1 MPGYPDRCRC
11 ARLSILVSAL
21 CLFVAAACGAA
32 PSADLPASP
41 QPILVIYRPAAQ
53 AVLPE
58 LAACAANYPTIAI
71 YAQPDVRPLPE
82 IRADPEIG
90 ADLILYLGDDGL
102 SESAYTATLLGYETL
117 VVIVNANNPLASLTR
132 QELQAIYTGE
142 TNTWQV
148 GDQETEIQAWTYAT
162 QEGARHTF
170 ENAVLGTTTLTN
182 RVLLAASPQ
191 AMLEAIASEA
201 NAIGYLPGS
210 WLLPGAPA
218 PTEGV
223 HAIRLDETIANQ
235 LRLPVLA
242 LTPST
247 PQGMLQAVLLCLQE
261 AEP

>member
-1 MPGYPDRCRC
+1 MPGYPDLCRC
-11 ARLSILVSAL
+11 ARVSILASAV
-21 CLFVAAACGAA
+21 CLFVAACGAA

-41 QPILVIYRPAAQ
+41 QPILAAYRPAVQ
-53 AVLPE
+53 TLLPE
-58 LAACAANYPTIAI
+58 LAACAANYPAIAL
-71 YAQPDVRPLPE
+71 YTQPDVRPLPE
-82 IRADPEIG
+82 IK

-102 SESAYTATLLGYETL
+102 SESTYTATLLGYETL
-117 VVIVNANNPLASLTR
+117 VVIVNANNPLTSLTR

-142 TNTWQV
+142 TNTWQA

-170 ENAVLGTTTLTN
+170 ENAVLGSTTLTN
-182 RVLLAASPQ
+182 RVFLAASPQ

-242 LTPST
+242 LTPSA